1 MRKEIYAVTLSGDEI
16 PVVALVGYINRTIEK
31 FIPQMD
37 EQLNPI
43 LLRNHESAD
52 GLSL

>member
-16 PVVALVGYINRTIEK
+16 PVVSLVGYLDRTIEEALT
-31 FIPQMD
+31 QMD

-43 LLRNHESAD
+43 LLRNHESAGD
-52 GLSL
+52 LSL